1 MSFVDLLIVCI
12 IRLSLCPSLS
22 DHYNEISSGSDNL
35 LSAPTAWKKWRK
47 NKKYN
52 LLTSAP
58 ITKIRTKNEQEP
70 DTALKREII
79 QLIYNHFKHSP
90 TLFEE
95 FAALIFQMHDEKII
109 VDEITR
115 ASADGG
121 RDAIGRY
128 QLGVSTDPIYIDFS
142 LEAKCYRPAD
152 PKNKAV
158 TVGVKEVSRLI
169 SRIRHR
175 QLGVLITT
183 SIISAQVYQEVR
195 EDEHPV
201 IFICGR
207 DISEILIDHGHNT
220 VVAVKSLLKEYPV

>member
-1 MSFVDLLIVCI
+1 
-12 IRLSLCPSLS
+12 
-22 DHYNEISSGSDNL
+22 
-35 LSAPTAWKKWRK
+35 
-47 NKKYN
+47 
-52 LLTSAP
+52 
-58 ITKIRTKNEQEP
+58 
-70 DTALKREII
+70 
-79 QLIYNHFKHSP
+79 
-90 TLFEE
+90 
-95 FAALIFQMHDEKII
+95 MHDEKII